1 MFDFIERLINSDQF
15 GRSLQS
21 PFEAYYNA
29 KRGDIL
35 SIEDLLKIRKLE
47 AQYVTSDIIELTKV
61 PAYVAS
67 QKALE
72 NSFNTPTNP
81 TTFLDKTSLPSS
93 ISLEEEQIPI
103 EMIGKMSL

>member
-1 MFDFIERLINSDQF
+1 MNRKLSLKFDRNYKKMS
-15 GRSLQS
+15 S
-21 PFEAYYNA
+21 Y
-29 KRGDIL
+29 
-35 SIEDLLKIRKLE
+35 SIE
-47 AQYVTSDIIELTKV
+47 QFS
-61 PAYVAS
+61 S

-72 NSFNTPTNP
+72 NSLNTPTNT